1 MSIEFN
7 QTGVKWLNIKIT
19 VLNVHAKKNWK
30 KKKSG
35 IGKLKFCIIYRVF
48 FVKVSVWG
56 SPGRQDRWEETE
68 VYPGHP
74 HQNRGRNET
83 ERTGKTVC
91 RTG

>member
-19 VLNVHAKKNWK
+19 VFNVHDKKNWK
-30 KKKSG
+30 KKSENSE
-35 IGKLKFCIIYRVF
+35 LKFCIIYRVF

-56 SPGRQDRWEETE
+56 SPWRQDRWEETE

-74 HQNRGRNET
+74 HQNRGWNEN